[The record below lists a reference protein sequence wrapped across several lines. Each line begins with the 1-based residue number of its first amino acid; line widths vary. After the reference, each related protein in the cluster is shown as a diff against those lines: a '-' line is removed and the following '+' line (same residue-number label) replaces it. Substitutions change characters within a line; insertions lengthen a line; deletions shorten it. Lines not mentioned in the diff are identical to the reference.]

1 MLSKEINMRRNTK
14 LLTTGILSMAIV
26 TPTMAFATESNA
38 MENNAD
44 LNINLEKKSIVLGSK
59 SKVSVKFK
67 EKPDA
72 DSIKLKYKC
81 YDMPLNTTLNYNQST
96 GAYEGIINYNK
107 DPEYL
112 NVWELQGITINSKTN
127 PKTLNRQDLEKMGLN
142 LKDYNVTQECIIED
156 ITSRKDVNKYL
167 RKTSSPITELT
178 GSDRYE
184 TAVKISKEGWKNGSD
199 KVVIINGDVSI
210 DGIISTPLATTY
222 NAPIL
227 LVEKNNVP
235 NSVKSELKRLNPKD
249 IIIIGDENAI
259 SKTTANQIKST
270 VNASQTR
277 LNGSNRYETSLLIAK
292 EIDKNHDVE
301 KVYIT
306 NANGGEVDALTIAAK
321 AGQDKQPIILTDK
334 NSITDNTYKW
344 LKSED
349 LQNAYFIGGP
359 QMISTNVINKVN
371 DITKDNVTNNRV
383 YGADRH
389 ETNANVIKKFYTD
402 DELEAVLV
410 AKSDVLVDALAA
422 GPLAANLKSP
432 ILITPKT
439 YVSAY
444 HKENLE
450 AKSANKVYKI
460 GGGLTSKVMS
470 SIASSLSKHNTT
482 PTEPGNSGGKTVMI
496 DPGHGGS
503 APGNS
508 SGGMIEKD
516 YNLNT
521 SLATTEYLRS
531 KGFNVIMTR
540 DTDKTL
546 SLGNRT
552 ALSNSL
558 KPDLFTSIHYNGST
572 NKQGHGV
579 EVFYKLKDKNGGTT
593 KTVATNILN
602 RILEKFKLTN
612 RGIKTRVLPSDS
624 TKDYLYVL
632 RSNDMPAVLVECAF
646 LDNENDMSLINSSAK
661 VKEMGT
667 QIGKGIE
674 DSLK

>member
-1 MLSKEINMRRNTK
+1 M
-14 LLTTGILSMAIV
+14 
-26 TPTMAFATESNA
+26 
-38 MENNAD
+38 
-44 LNINLEKKSIVLGSK
+44 VLGSK

-72 DSIKLKYKC
+72 DSITLKYKC

-96 GAYEGIINYNK
+96 GAYEGTINYNQ

-112 NVWELQGITINSKTN
+112 NVWELQGITINSKN
-127 PKTLNRQDLEKMGLN
+127 NHKTLNRQDLEKLGLN

-235 NSVKSELKRLNPKD
+235 NSVKSELKRLNPRD
-249 IIIIGDENAI
+249 VIIIGDENAI

-277 LNGSNRYETSLLIAK
+277 LKGSNRYETSLLIAK

-334 NSITDNTYKW
+334 DSITDNTYKW

-371 DITKDNVTNNRV
+371 GITKDNVTNNRV

-444 HKENLE
+444 HKDNLE

>member
-1 MLSKEINMRRNTK
+1 MRRNTK

-44 LNINLEKKSIVLGSK
+44 LNINLEKKSIVLGST

-72 DSIKLKYKC
+72 DSITLKYKC
-81 YDMPLNTTLNYNQST
+81 YDMPLDTTLNYNQST
-96 GAYEGIINYNK
+96 ESYEGTINYNK

-112 NVWELQGITINSKTN
+112 NVWELQGITINSKNN
-127 PKTLNRQDLEKMGLN
+127 PKTLNKQELEKMGLN

-167 RKTSSPITELT
+167 RKTSAPITELT

-235 NSVKSELKRLNPKD
+235 NSVKSELKRLNPRD
-249 IIIIGDENAI
+249 VIIIGDENAI

-277 LNGSNRYETSLLIAK
+277 LKGSNRYETSLLIAK

-444 HKENLE
+444 HKDNLE

>member
-1 MLSKEINMRRNTK
+1 MRRNTK

-26 TPTMAFATESNA
+26 APTMAFATESNA

-72 DSIKLKYKC
+72 DSITLKYKC
-81 YDMPLNTTLNYNQST
+81 YDMPLDTTLNYNQST
-96 GAYEGIINYNK
+96 ESYEGTINYNK

-112 NVWELQGITINSKTN
+112 NVWELQGITINSKNN
-127 PKTLNRQDLEKMGLN
+127 PKTLNKQELEKMGLN

-167 RKTSSPITELT
+167 RKTSAPITELT

-235 NSVKSELKRLNPKD
+235 NSVKSELKRLNPRD
-249 IIIIGDENAI
+249 VIIIGDDNAI

-277 LNGSNRYETSLLIAK
+277 LKGSNRYETSLLIAK

-558 KPDLFTSIHYNGST
+558 RPDLFTSIHYNASDTTG
-572 NKQGHGV
+572 NGV
-579 EVFYKLKDKNGGTT
+579 EVFYKLKDKDGGTT

-602 RILEKFKLTN
+602 RILEKFNLKN
-612 RGIKTRVLPSDS
+612 RGAKTRTLSTDP

-632 RSNDMPAVLVECAF
+632 RNNDMPAVLVECAF
-646 LDNENDMSLINSSAK
+646 LDNEKDMSLLNTSNK

>member
-1 MLSKEINMRRNTK
+1 
-14 LLTTGILSMAIV
+14 
-26 TPTMAFATESNA
+26 
-38 MENNAD
+38 
-44 LNINLEKKSIVLGSK
+44 
-59 SKVSVKFK
+59 
-67 EKPDA
+67 
-72 DSIKLKYKC
+72 
-81 YDMPLNTTLNYNQST
+81 
-96 GAYEGIINYNK
+96 
-107 DPEYL
+107 
-112 NVWELQGITINSKTN
+112 
-127 PKTLNRQDLEKMGLN
+127 PKTLNKQDLENMGLN

-167 RKTSSPITELT
+167 RKTSAPITELT

-249 IIIIGDENAI
+249 IIIIGDESSI

-334 NSITDNTYKW
+334 DSITDNTYKW

-349 LQNAYFIGGP
+349 LQSAYFIGGP

-371 DITKDNVTNNRV
+371 GITKDSVTNNRV

-482 PTEPGNSGGKTVMI
+482 PTDPGTSGGKTVMI

-503 APGNS
+503 DTGTTGKPL
-508 SGGMIEKD
+508 GGIKEKD
-516 YNLNT
+516 YTLNT

-558 KPDLFTSIHYNGST
+558 RPDLFTSIHYNASDTTG
-572 NKQGHGV
+572 NGV
-579 EVFYKLKDKNGGTT
+579 EVFYKLKDKDGGTT

-602 RILEKFKLTN
+602 RILEKFNLKN
-612 RGIKTRVLPSDS
+612 RGAKTRTLSTDP

-632 RSNDMPAVLVECAF
+632 RNNDMPAVLVECAF
-646 LDNENDMSLINSSAK
+646 LDNEKDMSLLNTSDK

>member
-1 MLSKEINMRRNTK
+1 
-14 LLTTGILSMAIV
+14 
-26 TPTMAFATESNA
+26 
-38 MENNAD
+38 
-44 LNINLEKKSIVLGSK
+44 
-59 SKVSVKFK
+59 
-67 EKPDA
+67 
-72 DSIKLKYKC
+72 
-81 YDMPLNTTLNYNQST
+81 
-96 GAYEGIINYNK
+96 
-107 DPEYL
+107 
-112 NVWELQGITINSKTN
+112 
-127 PKTLNRQDLEKMGLN
+127 
-142 LKDYNVTQECIIED
+142 
-156 ITSRKDVNKYL
+156 RKDVSKYL
-167 RKTSSPITELT
+167 RKTSAPITELT

-199 KVVIINGDVSI
+199 KVIIISGDVSI

-235 NSVKSELKRLNPKD
+235 DSVKSELKRLNPKD
-249 IIIIGDENAI
+249 VIIIGDENSI
-259 SKTTANQIKST
+259 SKTSANQIKT
-270 VNASQTR
+270 AVNASQTR
-277 LNGSNRYETSLLIAK
+277 LSGSNRYETSLLIAK
-292 EIDKNHDVE
+292 EIDKNHDVD

-306 NANGGEVDALTIAAK
+306 NATGGEVDALTIAAK
-321 AGQDKQPIILTDK
+321 AGQDEQPIILTDK
-334 NSITDNTYKW
+334 DSITNNTYKW
-344 LKSED
+344 LESED
-349 LQNAYFIGGP
+349 LQSAYFIGGP
-359 QMISTNVINKVN
+359 QMISTNVINKIN
-371 DITKDNVTNNRV
+371 DITKDSVTNNRV

-389 ETNANVIKKFYTD
+389 ETNANVIKKFYTE

-460 GGGLTSKVMS
+460 GGGLTSKVMN
-470 SIASSLSKHNTT
+470 SIAASLSKHNTT
-482 PTEPGNSGGKTVMI
+482 PTDPDNNTGAKTVMI

-503 APGNS
+503 D
-508 SGGMIEKD
+508 SGTTGKPLGGIKEKD
-516 YNLNT
+516 YTLNT

-531 KGFNVIMTR
+531 KGINVIMTR

-558 KPDLFTSIHYNGST
+558 RPDLFTSIHYNASDTTG
-572 NKQGHGV
+572 NGV
-579 EVFYKLKDKNGGTT
+579 EVFYKLEDKNGGTT
-593 KTVATNILN
+593 KTLATNILN
-602 RILEKFKLTN
+602 RILEKFNLKN
-612 RGIKTRVLPSDS
+612 RGAKTRALSTDA

-632 RSNDMPAVLVECAF
+632 RTNDMPAVLVECAF
-646 LDNENDMSLINSSAK
+646 LDNEKDMSLLNTSSK

-674 DSLK
+674 ESLK

>member
-1 MLSKEINMRRNTK
+1 MKKNARLI
-14 LLTTGILSMAIV
+14 TTGILSMAIV
-26 TPTMAFATESNA
+26 APTMAFATESNA

-44 LNINLEKKSIVLGSK
+44 LNINLEKKSIVLGST

-72 DSIKLKYKC
+72 DSITLKYKC
-81 YDMPLNTTLNYNQST
+81 YDMPLDTTLNYNQST
-96 GAYEGIINYNK
+96 GSYEGTINYNQ

-112 NVWELQGITINSKTN
+112 NVWELQGITINSENN
-127 PKTLNRQDLEKMGLN
+127 PKTLNKQDLEKMGLN

-167 RKTSSPITELT
+167 RKTSAPITELT

-235 NSVKSELKRLNPKD
+235 ANVKSELKRLNPKD
-249 IIIIGDENAI
+249 VIIIGDENSI

-270 VNASQTR
+270 VNTSQTR

-334 NSITDNTYKW
+334 DSITNNTYKW
-344 LKSED
+344 LESED
-349 LQNAYFIGGP
+349 LQSAYFIGGP
-359 QMISTNVINKVN
+359 QMLSTNVINKVN
-371 DITKDNVTNNRV
+371 GITKDSVTNNRV

-450 AKSANKVYKI
+450 DKSANKVYKI

-482 PTEPGNSGGKTVMI
+482 PDPGSNNGAKTVMI

-508 SGGMIEKD
+508 FGGMIEKD

-531 KGFNVIMTR
+531 KGINVIMTR

-546 SLGNRT
+546 SLGART

-558 KPDLFTSIHYNGST
+558 KPDLFTSIHYNGSK

-632 RSNDMPAVLVECAF
+632 RSNNMPAVLVECAF
-646 LDNENDMSLINSSAK
+646 LDNEKDMSLINSPAK

-667 QIGKGIE
+667 QIAKGIE
-674 DSLK
+674 ESLK

>member
-1 MLSKEINMRRNTK
+1 MRRNTK

-26 TPTMAFATESNA
+26 APTMAFATESNA

-44 LNINLEKKSIVLGSK
+44 LNINLEKKSIVLGST

-72 DSIKLKYKC
+72 DSITLKYKC
-81 YDMPLNTTLNYNQST
+81 YDMPLDTTLNYNQST
-96 GAYEGIINYNK
+96 ESYEGTINYNK

-112 NVWELQGITINSKTN
+112 NVWELQGITINSKNN

-167 RKTSSPITELT
+167 RKTSAPITELT

-235 NSVKSELKRLNPKD
+235 NSVKSELKRLNPRD
-249 IIIIGDENAI
+249 VIIIGDDNAI

-277 LNGSNRYETSLLIAK
+277 LKGSNRYETSLLIAK

-444 HKENLE
+444 HKDNLE

-503 APGNS
+503 DTGTTGKPL
-508 SGGMIEKD
+508 GGIREKD
-516 YNLNT
+516 YTLNT

>member
-1 MLSKEINMRRNTK
+1 MRRNTK

-26 TPTMAFATESNA
+26 APTMAFATESNA

-44 LNINLEKKSIVLGSK
+44 LNINLEKKSIVLGST

-72 DSIKLKYKC
+72 DSITLKYKC
-81 YDMPLNTTLNYNQST
+81 YDMPLDTTLNYNQST
-96 GAYEGIINYNK
+96 ESYEGTINYNK

-112 NVWELQGITINSKTN
+112 NVWELQGITINSKNN
-127 PKTLNRQDLEKMGLN
+127 PKTLNRQDLEKLGLN

-167 RKTSSPITELT
+167 RKTSAPITELT

-235 NSVKSELKRLNPKD
+235 NSVKSELKRLNPRD
-249 IIIIGDENAI
+249 VIIIGDENAI

-277 LNGSNRYETSLLIAK
+277 LKGSNRYETSLLIAK

-444 HKENLE
+444 HKDNLE

>member
-1 MLSKEINMRRNTK
+1 MRRNTK

-26 TPTMAFATESNA
+26 APTMAFATESNA

-334 NSITDNTYKW
+334 DSITDNTYKW

-371 DITKDNVTNNRV
+371 GITKDSVTNNRV

-439 YVSAY
+439 
-444 HKENLE
+444 
-450 AKSANKVYKI
+450 
-460 GGGLTSKVMS
+460 
-470 SIASSLSKHNTT
+470 
-482 PTEPGNSGGKTVMI
+482 
-496 DPGHGGS
+496 
-503 APGNS
+503 
-508 SGGMIEKD
+508 
-516 YNLNT
+516 
-521 SLATTEYLRS
+521 
-531 KGFNVIMTR
+531 
-540 DTDKTL
+540 
-546 SLGNRT
+546 
-552 ALSNSL
+552 
-558 KPDLFTSIHYNGST
+558 
-572 NKQGHGV
+572 
-579 EVFYKLKDKNGGTT
+579 
-593 KTVATNILN
+593 
-602 RILEKFKLTN
+602 
-612 RGIKTRVLPSDS
+612 
-624 TKDYLYVL
+624 
-632 RSNDMPAVLVECAF
+632 
-646 LDNENDMSLINSSAK
+646 
-661 VKEMGT
+661 
-667 QIGKGIE
+667 
-674 DSLK
+674 

>member
-1 MLSKEINMRRNTK
+1 MRRNTK

-26 TPTMAFATESNA
+26 APTMAFATESNA

-44 LNINLEKKSIVLGSK
+44 LNINLEKKSIVLGSR

-72 DSIKLKYKC
+72 DSITLKYKC
-81 YDMPLNTTLNYNQST
+81 YDMPLDTTLNYNQST
-96 GAYEGIINYNK
+96 ESYEGTINYNK

-112 NVWELQGITINSKTN
+112 NVWELQGITINSKNN
-127 PKTLNRQDLEKMGLN
+127 PKTLNKQDLEKMGLN

-277 LNGSNRYETSLLIAK
+277 LKGSNRYETSLLIAK

-334 NSITDNTYKW
+334 DSITDNTYKW

-371 DITKDNVTNNRV
+371 GITKDSVTNNRV
-383 YGADRH
+383 YGEDRH

-508 SGGMIEKD
+508 SGGMIEKN

-546 SLGNRT
+546 SLGSRT

>member
-1 MLSKEINMRRNTK
+1 MRRNTK

-334 NSITDNTYKW
+334 DSITDNTYKW

-444 HKENLE
+444 HKDNLE

>member
-1 MLSKEINMRRNTK
+1 MRRNTK

-26 TPTMAFATESNA
+26 APTMAFATESNA

-44 LNINLEKKSIVLGSK
+44 LNINLEKKSIVLGST

-72 DSIKLKYKC
+72 DSITLKYKC
-81 YDMPLNTTLNYNQST
+81 YDMPLDTTLNYNQST
-96 GAYEGIINYNK
+96 ESYEGTINYNK

-112 NVWELQGITINSKTN
+112 NVWELQGITINSKNN
-127 PKTLNRQDLEKMGLN
+127 PKTLNKQELEKMGLN

-235 NSVKSELKRLNPKD
+235 NSVKSELKRLNPRD
-249 IIIIGDENAI
+249 VIIIGDENAI

-334 NSITDNTYKW
+334 DSITDNTYKW

-444 HKENLE
+444 HKDNLE

-503 APGNS
+503 DTGTTGKPL
-508 SGGMIEKD
+508 GGIKEKD
-516 YNLNT
+516 YTLNT

-552 ALSNSL
+552 DLSNSL

>member
-1 MLSKEINMRRNTK
+1 MRRNTK

-26 TPTMAFATESNA
+26 APTMAFATESNA

-112 NVWELQGITINSKTN
+112 NVWELQGITINSKNN
-127 PKTLNRQDLEKMGLN
+127 PKTLNKQELEKMGLN

-503 APGNS
+503 DTGTTGKPL
-508 SGGMIEKD
+508 GGIREKD
-516 YNLNT
+516 YTLNT

>member
-1 MLSKEINMRRNTK
+1 MRRNTK

-26 TPTMAFATESNA
+26 APTMAFATESNA

-72 DSIKLKYKC
+72 DSITLKYKC
-81 YDMPLNTTLNYNQST
+81 YDMPLDTTLNYNQST
-96 GAYEGIINYNK
+96 GAYEGTINYNQ

-112 NVWELQGITINSKTN
+112 NVWELQGITINSKNN
-127 PKTLNRQDLEKMGLN
+127 PKTLNRQDLEKLGLN

-277 LNGSNRYETSLLIAK
+277 LKGSNRYETSLLIAK

-460 GGGLTSKVMS
+460 GGGLTSKVMN

>member
-1 MLSKEINMRRNTK
+1 MRRNTK

-26 TPTMAFATESNA
+26 APTMAFATESNA

-112 NVWELQGITINSKTN
+112 NVWELQGITINSKNN
-127 PKTLNRQDLEKMGLN
+127 PKTLNKQELEKMGLN

-277 LNGSNRYETSLLIAK
+277 LKGSNRYETSLLIAK

-334 NSITDNTYKW
+334 DSITDNTYKW

-444 HKENLE
+444 HKDNLE

>member
-1 MLSKEINMRRNTK
+1 
-14 LLTTGILSMAIV
+14 
-26 TPTMAFATESNA
+26 
-38 MENNAD
+38 
-44 LNINLEKKSIVLGSK
+44 
-59 SKVSVKFK
+59 
-67 EKPDA
+67 
-72 DSIKLKYKC
+72 
-81 YDMPLNTTLNYNQST
+81 
-96 GAYEGIINYNK
+96 
-107 DPEYL
+107 
-112 NVWELQGITINSKTN
+112 
-127 PKTLNRQDLEKMGLN
+127 
-142 LKDYNVTQECIIED
+142 
-156 ITSRKDVNKYL
+156 
-167 RKTSSPITELT
+167 
-178 GSDRYE
+178 
-184 TAVKISKEGWKNGSD
+184 
-199 KVVIINGDVSI
+199 
-210 DGIISTPLATTY
+210 
-222 NAPIL
+222 
-227 LVEKNNVP
+227 
-235 NSVKSELKRLNPKD
+235 
-249 IIIIGDENAI
+249 
-259 SKTTANQIKST
+259 
-270 VNASQTR
+270 
-277 LNGSNRYETSLLIAK
+277 
-292 EIDKNHDVE
+292 
-301 KVYIT
+301 
-306 NANGGEVDALTIAAK
+306 
-321 AGQDKQPIILTDK
+321 
-334 NSITDNTYKW
+334 
-344 LKSED
+344 
-349 LQNAYFIGGP
+349 
-359 QMISTNVINKVN
+359 MISTNVINKVN
-371 DITKDNVTNNRV
+371 EITKDSVTNNRV

-444 HKENLE
+444 HKDNLE

-460 GGGLTSKVMS
+460 GGGLTSKVMN

-503 APGNS
+503 DTGTTGKPL
-508 SGGMIEKD
+508 GGIKEKD
-516 YNLNT
+516 YTLNT

>member
-1 MLSKEINMRRNTK
+1 MRRNTK

-72 DSIKLKYKC
+72 DSITLKYKC
-81 YDMPLNTTLNYNQST
+81 YDMPLDTTLNYNQST
-96 GAYEGIINYNK
+96 ESYEGTINYNK

-112 NVWELQGITINSKTN
+112 NVWELQGITINSKNN
-127 PKTLNRQDLEKMGLN
+127 PKTLNKQELEKMGLN

-167 RKTSSPITELT
+167 RKTSAPITELT

-235 NSVKSELKRLNPKD
+235 NSVKSELKRLNPRD
-249 IIIIGDENAI
+249 VIIIGDENAI

-277 LNGSNRYETSLLIAK
+277 LKGSNRYETSLLIAK

-444 HKENLE
+444 HKDNLE

>member
-1 MLSKEINMRRNTK
+1 MRRNTK

-26 TPTMAFATESNA
+26 APTMAFATESNA
-38 MENNAD
+38 MENNTD

-72 DSIKLKYKC
+72 DSITLKYKC
-81 YDMPLNTTLNYNQST
+81 YDMPLDTTLNYNQST
-96 GAYEGIINYNK
+96 GAYEGTINYNQ

-112 NVWELQGITINSKTN
+112 NVWELQGITINSKNN

-167 RKTSSPITELT
+167 RKTSAPITELT

-235 NSVKSELKRLNPKD
+235 DNVKSELKRLNPKD
-249 IIIIGDENAI
+249 VIIIGDDNAI
-259 SKTTANQIKST
+259 SKTTTNQIKST

-334 NSITDNTYKW
+334 DSITDNTYKW

-371 DITKDNVTNNRV
+371 GITKDSVTNNRV

-444 HKENLE
+444 HKDNLE

-667 QIGKGIE
+667 QIGKGIG

>member
-1 MLSKEINMRRNTK
+1 MRRNTK

-26 TPTMAFATESNA
+26 APTMAFATESNA

-44 LNINLEKKSIVLGSK
+44 LNINLEKKSIVLGST

-72 DSIKLKYKC
+72 DSITLKYKC
-81 YDMPLNTTLNYNQST
+81 YDMPLDTTLNYNQST
-96 GAYEGIINYNK
+96 ESYEGTINYNK

-112 NVWELQGITINSKTN
+112 NVWELQGITINSKNN

-156 ITSRKDVNKYL
+156 ITSRNDVNKYL
-167 RKTSSPITELT
+167 RKTSAPITELT

-235 NSVKSELKRLNPKD
+235 NSVKSELKRLNPRD
-249 IIIIGDENAI
+249 VIIIGDDNAI

-277 LNGSNRYETSLLIAK
+277 LKGSNRYETSLLIAK

-334 NSITDNTYKW
+334 DSITDNTYKW

>member
-1 MLSKEINMRRNTK
+1 MRRNTK

-26 TPTMAFATESNA
+26 APTMAFATQSNA

-72 DSIKLKYKC
+72 DSITLNYKC
-81 YDMPLNTTLNYNQST
+81 YDMPLDTTLNYNQST
-96 GAYEGIINYNK
+96 GAYEGTINYNQ

-112 NVWELQGITINSKTN
+112 NVWELQGITINSKNN

-235 NSVKSELKRLNPKD
+235 NSVKSELKRLNPRD
-249 IIIIGDENAI
+249 VIIIGDDNAI

-277 LNGSNRYETSLLIAK
+277 LKGSNRYETSLLIAK

-334 NSITDNTYKW
+334 DSITDNTYKW

-444 HKENLE
+444 HKDNLE

>member
-1 MLSKEINMRRNTK
+1 MRRNTK

-26 TPTMAFATESNA
+26 APTMAFATESNA
-38 MENNAD
+38 MENNTD

-72 DSIKLKYKC
+72 DSITLKYKC
-81 YDMPLNTTLNYNQST
+81 YDMPLDTTLNYNQST
-96 GAYEGIINYNK
+96 ESYEGTINYNK

-112 NVWELQGITINSKTN
+112 NVWELQGITINSKNN
-127 PKTLNRQDLEKMGLN
+127 PKTLNKQELEKMGLN

-277 LNGSNRYETSLLIAK
+277 LKGSNRYETSLLIAK

-444 HKENLE
+444 HKDNLE

-460 GGGLTSKVMS
+460 GGGLTSKVMN

-558 KPDLFTSIHYNGST
+558 KPDLFTSIHYNASNGSG
-572 NKQGHGV
+572 NGV
-579 EVFYKLKDKNGGTT
+579 EIYYKVKDKNGGTT
-593 KTVATNILN
+593 KTAASNILK
-602 RILEKFKLTN
+602 RILEKFNMKN
-612 RGIKTRVLPSDS
+612 RGIKTRTLDNG
-624 TKDYLYVL
+624 KDYLYVL
-632 RSNDMPAVLVECAF
+632 RNNNYPAILVECAF
-646 LDNENDMSLINSSAK
+646 IDNKSDMDKLNTAEK
-661 VKEMGT
+661 VKTMGT
-667 QIGKGIE
+667 QIGIGIE
-674 DSLK
+674 DTVK

>member
-1 MLSKEINMRRNTK
+1 MRRNTK

-26 TPTMAFATESNA
+26 APTMAFATESNA

-72 DSIKLKYKC
+72 DSITLKYKC
-81 YDMPLNTTLNYNQST
+81 YDMPLDTTLNYNQST
-96 GAYEGIINYNK
+96 ESYEGTINYNK

-112 NVWELQGITINSKTN
+112 NVWELQGITINSKNN
-127 PKTLNRQDLEKMGLN
+127 PKTLNKQELEKMGLN

-167 RKTSSPITELT
+167 RKTSAPITELT

-235 NSVKSELKRLNPKD
+235 NSVKSELKRLNPRD
-249 IIIIGDENAI
+249 VIIIGDENAI

-277 LNGSNRYETSLLIAK
+277 LKGSNRYETSLLIAK

-444 HKENLE
+444 HKDNLE

-460 GGGLTSKVMS
+460 GGGLTSKVMN

>member
-1 MLSKEINMRRNTK
+1 MRRNTK

-26 TPTMAFATESNA
+26 APTMAFATESNA

-72 DSIKLKYKC
+72 DSITLNYKC
-81 YDMPLNTTLNYNQST
+81 YDMPLDTTLNYNQST
-96 GAYEGIINYNK
+96 GAYEGTINYNQ

-112 NVWELQGITINSKTN
+112 NVWELQGITINSKNN

-259 SKTTANQIKST
+259 SKTTTNQIKST

-334 NSITDNTYKW
+334 DSITDNTYKW

-444 HKENLE
+444 HKDNLE

>member
-1 MLSKEINMRRNTK
+1 MRRNTK

-26 TPTMAFATESNA
+26 APTMAFATESNA

-44 LNINLEKKSIVLGSK
+44 LNINLEKKSIVLGST

-72 DSIKLKYKC
+72 DSITLKYKC
-81 YDMPLNTTLNYNQST
+81 YDMPLDTTLNYNQST
-96 GAYEGIINYNK
+96 ESYEGTINYNK

-112 NVWELQGITINSKTN
+112 NVWELQGITINSKNN
-127 PKTLNRQDLEKMGLN
+127 PKTLNKQELEKMGLN

-167 RKTSSPITELT
+167 RKTSAPITELT

-235 NSVKSELKRLNPKD
+235 NSVKSELKRLNPRD
-249 IIIIGDENAI
+249 VIIIGDENAI

-277 LNGSNRYETSLLIAK
+277 LKGSNRYETSLLIAK

-444 HKENLE
+444 HKDNLE

>member
-1 MLSKEINMRRNTK
+1 MRRNTK

-26 TPTMAFATESNA
+26 APTMAFATESNA

-72 DSIKLKYKC
+72 DSITLKYKC

-96 GAYEGIINYNK
+96 GAYEGTINYNQ

-112 NVWELQGITINSKTN
+112 NVWELQGITINSKNN
-127 PKTLNRQDLEKMGLN
+127 PKTLNKQELEKMGLN

-167 RKTSSPITELT
+167 RKTSAPITELT

-235 NSVKSELKRLNPKD
+235 NSVKSELKRLNPRD
-249 IIIIGDENAI
+249 VIIIGDENAI

-277 LNGSNRYETSLLIAK
+277 LKGSNRYETSLLIAK

-503 APGNS
+503 DTGTTGKPL
-508 SGGMIEKD
+508 GGIREKD
-516 YNLNT
+516 YTLNT

>member
-1 MLSKEINMRRNTK
+1 MRRNTK

-26 TPTMAFATESNA
+26 APTMAFATESNA

-72 DSIKLKYKC
+72 DSITLNYKC
-81 YDMPLNTTLNYNQST
+81 YDMPLDTTLNYNQST
-96 GAYEGIINYNK
+96 GAYEGTINYNQ

-112 NVWELQGITINSKTN
+112 NVWELQGITINSKNN
-127 PKTLNRQDLEKMGLN
+127 PKTLNKQELEKMGLN

-167 RKTSSPITELT
+167 RKTSAPITELT

-235 NSVKSELKRLNPKD
+235 NSVKSELKRLNPRD
-249 IIIIGDENAI
+249 VIIIGDDNAI

-277 LNGSNRYETSLLIAK
+277 LKGSNRYETSLLIAK

-334 NSITDNTYKW
+334 DSITDNTYKW

-503 APGNS
+503 DTGTTGKPL
-508 SGGMIEKD
+508 GGIREKD
-516 YNLNT
+516 YTLNT

>member
-1 MLSKEINMRRNTK
+1 MRRNTK

-26 TPTMAFATESNA
+26 APTMAFATESNA

-72 DSIKLKYKC
+72 DSITLKYKC

-96 GAYEGIINYNK
+96 GAYEGTINYNQ

-112 NVWELQGITINSKTN
+112 NVWELQGITINSKNN
-127 PKTLNRQDLEKMGLN
+127 PKTLNKQELEKMGLN

-167 RKTSSPITELT
+167 RKTSAPITELT

-277 LNGSNRYETSLLIAK
+277 LKGSNRYETSLLIAK

-579 EVFYKLKDKNGGTT
+579 EVFYKLKDKNGGIT

>member
-1 MLSKEINMRRNTK
+1 MRRNTK

-26 TPTMAFATESNA
+26 APAMAFATESNA

-72 DSIKLKYKC
+72 DSITLKYKC
-81 YDMPLNTTLNYNQST
+81 YDMPLDTTLNYNQST
-96 GAYEGIINYNK
+96 GAYEGTINYNQ

-112 NVWELQGITINSKTN
+112 NVWELQGITINSKNN
-127 PKTLNRQDLEKMGLN
+127 PKTLNRQDLEKLGLN

-167 RKTSSPITELT
+167 RKTSSPIIELT

-444 HKENLE
+444 HKDNLE

>member
-1 MLSKEINMRRNTK
+1 
-14 LLTTGILSMAIV
+14 
-26 TPTMAFATESNA
+26 
-38 MENNAD
+38 
-44 LNINLEKKSIVLGSK
+44 
-59 SKVSVKFK
+59 
-67 EKPDA
+67 
-72 DSIKLKYKC
+72 
-81 YDMPLNTTLNYNQST
+81 
-96 GAYEGIINYNK
+96 
-107 DPEYL
+107 
-112 NVWELQGITINSKTN
+112 
-127 PKTLNRQDLEKMGLN
+127 MGLN

-167 RKTSSPITELT
+167 RKTSAPITELT

-249 IIIIGDENAI
+249 IIIIGDESSI

-270 VNASQTR
+270 INATQTR

-334 NSITDNTYKW
+334 DSITDNTYKW

-349 LQNAYFIGGP
+349 LQSAYFIGGP

-371 DITKDNVTNNRV
+371 GITKDSVTNNRV

-482 PTEPGNSGGKTVMI
+482 PTDPGTSGGKTVMI

-503 APGNS
+503 DTGTTGKPL
-508 SGGMIEKD
+508 GGIKEKD
-516 YNLNT
+516 YTLNT

-558 KPDLFTSIHYNGST
+558 RPDLFTSIHYNASDTTG
-572 NKQGHGV
+572 NGV
-579 EVFYKLKDKNGGTT
+579 EVFYKLKDKDGGTT

-602 RILEKFKLTN
+602 RILEKFNLKN
-612 RGIKTRVLPSDS
+612 RGAKTRTLSTDP

-632 RSNDMPAVLVECAF
+632 RNNDMPAVLVECAF
-646 LDNENDMSLINSSAK
+646 LDNEKDMSLLNTSDK

>member
-1 MLSKEINMRRNTK
+1 MRRNTK

-26 TPTMAFATESNA
+26 APTMAFATESNA

-44 LNINLEKKSIVLGSK
+44 LNINLEKKSIVLGST

-72 DSIKLKYKC
+72 DSITLKYKC
-81 YDMPLNTTLNYNQST
+81 YDMPLDTTLNYNQST
-96 GAYEGIINYNK
+96 ESYEGTINYNK

-112 NVWELQGITINSKTN
+112 NVWELQGITINSKNN
-127 PKTLNRQDLEKMGLN
+127 PKTLNKQELEKMGLN

-167 RKTSSPITELT
+167 RKTSAPITELT

-235 NSVKSELKRLNPKD
+235 NSVKSELKRLNPRD
-249 IIIIGDENAI
+249 VIIIGDENAI

-277 LNGSNRYETSLLIAK
+277 LKGSNRYETSLLIAK

-460 GGGLTSKVMS
+460 GGGLTSKVMN

-503 APGNS
+503 DTGTTGKPL
-508 SGGMIEKD
+508 GGIKEKD
-516 YNLNT
+516 YTLNT

>member
-1 MLSKEINMRRNTK
+1 MRRNTK

-26 TPTMAFATESNA
+26 APTMAFATESNA

-44 LNINLEKKSIVLGSK
+44 LNINLEKKSIVLGST

-72 DSIKLKYKC
+72 DSITLKYKC
-81 YDMPLNTTLNYNQST
+81 YDMPLDTTLNYNQST
-96 GAYEGIINYNK
+96 ESYEGTINYNK

-277 LNGSNRYETSLLIAK
+277 LKGSNRYETSLLIAK

-334 NSITDNTYKW
+334 DSITDNTYKW

>member
-1 MLSKEINMRRNTK
+1 MRRNTK

-26 TPTMAFATESNA
+26 APTMAFATESNA

-72 DSIKLKYKC
+72 DSITLNYKC
-81 YDMPLNTTLNYNQST
+81 YDMPLDTTLNYNQST
-96 GAYEGIINYNK
+96 GAYEGTINYNQ

-112 NVWELQGITINSKTN
+112 NVWELQGITINSKNN

-259 SKTTANQIKST
+259 SKTTTNQIKST

-444 HKENLE
+444 HKDNLE

-646 LDNENDMSLINSSAK
+646 LDNEKDMSLLNTSNK

>member
-1 MLSKEINMRRNTK
+1 MRRNGK

-26 TPTMAFATESNA
+26 APTMAFATESSA

-44 LNINLEKKSIVLGSK
+44 LNISLEKKSIVLGST

-72 DSIKLKYKC
+72 DSITLKYKC
-81 YDMPLNTTLNYNQST
+81 YDMPLDTTINYNKST
-96 GAYEGIINYNK
+96 GAYEGTINYNK
-107 DPEYL
+107 DPEYQ
-112 NVWELQGITINSKTN
+112 NVWELQGIIINSENN
-127 PKTLNRQDLEKMGLN
+127 PKTLNKQDLEKMGLN

-156 ITSRKDVNKYL
+156 ITSRKDVSKYL
-167 RKTSSPITELT
+167 RKTSAPITELT

-199 KVVIINGDVSI
+199 KVIIISGDVSI

-235 NSVKSELKRLNPKD
+235 DSVKSELKRLNPKD
-249 IIIIGDENAI
+249 VIIIGDENSI
-259 SKTTANQIKST
+259 SKTSANQIKT
-270 VNASQTR
+270 AVNASQTR
-277 LNGSNRYETSLLIAK
+277 LSGSNRYETSLLIAK
-292 EIDKNHDVE
+292 EIDKNHDVD

-306 NANGGEVDALTIAAK
+306 NATGGEVDALTIAAK
-321 AGQDKQPIILTDK
+321 AGQDEQPIILTDK
-334 NSITDNTYKW
+334 DSITNNTYKW
-344 LKSED
+344 LESED
-349 LQNAYFIGGP
+349 LQSAYFIGGP
-359 QMISTNVINKVN
+359 QMISTNVINKIN
-371 DITKDNVTNNRV
+371 DITKDSVTNNRV

-389 ETNANVIKKFYTD
+389 ETNANVIKKFYTE

-460 GGGLTSKVMS
+460 GGGLTSKVMN
-470 SIASSLSKHNTT
+470 SIAASLSKHNTT
-482 PTEPGNSGGKTVMI
+482 PTDPDNNTGAKTVMI

-503 APGNS
+503 D
-508 SGGMIEKD
+508 SGTTGKPLGGIKEKD
-516 YNLNT
+516 YTLNT

-531 KGFNVIMTR
+531 KGINVIMTR

-558 KPDLFTSIHYNGST
+558 RPDLFTSIHYNASDTTG
-572 NKQGHGV
+572 NGV
-579 EVFYKLKDKNGGTT
+579 EVFYKLEDKNGGTT
-593 KTVATNILN
+593 KTLATNILN
-602 RILEKFKLTN
+602 RILEKFNLKN
-612 RGIKTRVLPSDS
+612 RGAKTRALSTDA

-632 RSNDMPAVLVECAF
+632 RTNDMPAVLVECAF
-646 LDNENDMSLINSSAK
+646 LDNEKDMSLLNTSSK

-674 DSLK
+674 ESLK

>member
-1 MLSKEINMRRNTK
+1 
-14 LLTTGILSMAIV
+14 
-26 TPTMAFATESNA
+26 
-38 MENNAD
+38 
-44 LNINLEKKSIVLGSK
+44 
-59 SKVSVKFK
+59 
-67 EKPDA
+67 PD
-72 DSIKLKYKC
+72 
-81 YDMPLNTTLNYNQST
+81 
-96 GAYEGIINYNK
+96 
-107 DPEYL
+107 
-112 NVWELQGITINSKTN
+112 
-127 PKTLNRQDLEKMGLN
+127 
-142 LKDYNVTQECIIED
+142 
-156 ITSRKDVNKYL
+156 
-167 RKTSSPITELT
+167 
-178 GSDRYE
+178 
-184 TAVKISKEGWKNGSD
+184 
-199 KVVIINGDVSI
+199 
-210 DGIISTPLATTY
+210 
-222 NAPIL
+222 
-227 LVEKNNVP
+227 
-235 NSVKSELKRLNPKD
+235 SVKSELKRLNPKD
-249 IIIIGDENAI
+249 VIIIGDESSV

-334 NSITDNTYKW
+334 ENITNNTYKW
-344 LKSED
+344 LESED

-371 DITKDNVTNNRV
+371 DITKDSVTNNRV

-422 GPLAANLKSP
+422 GPLAASLKSP

-444 HKENLE
+444 HKDNLE
-450 AKSANKVYKI
+450 SKSANKVYKI

-470 SIASSLSKHNTT
+470 SIATSLSKHNTT
-482 PTEPGNSGGKTVMI
+482 PADPGSNNGAKTVMI

-508 SGGMIEKD
+508 FGGMIEKD

-531 KGFNVIMTR
+531 KGINVIMTR
-540 DTDKTL
+540 DTDKTV
-546 SLGNRT
+546 SLGSRT

-558 KPDLFTSIHYNGST
+558 KPDLFTSIHYNGD
-572 NKQGHGV
+572 NNRKGQGV

-602 RILEKFKLTN
+602 RILEKFSLKN
-612 RGIKTRVLPSDS
+612 RGIKTRALSDDS

-632 RSNDMPAVLVECAF
+632 RTNNIPAVLVECAF
-646 LDNENDMSLINSSAK
+646 LDNEKDMSLINSPAK

>member
-1 MLSKEINMRRNTK
+1 MKKNTR
-14 LLTTGILSMAIV
+14 LITTGVLSMAIV
-26 TPTMAFATESNA
+26 APTMAFATESNA
-38 MENNAD
+38 MENNAN
-44 LNINLEKKSIVLGSK
+44 LNINLEKKSIVLGST
-59 SKVSVKFK
+59 SKVSIKFK

-72 DSIKLKYKC
+72 DSITLKYKC
-81 YDMPLNTTLNYNQST
+81 YDMPLDTTLNYNQST
-96 GAYEGIINYNK
+96 GVYEGTINYNK

-112 NVWELQGITINSKTN
+112 NVWELQGITINSATN
-127 PKTLNRQDLEKMGLN
+127 PKTLDRQELEAMGLN

-167 RKTSSPITELT
+167 RKTSAPITELT

-227 LVEKNNVP
+227 LVEKNNVSD
-235 NSVKSELKRLNPKD
+235 SVKAELKRLNPKD
-249 IIIIGDENAI
+249 IIIIGDENSI

-270 VNASQTR
+270 VSASQTR

-292 EIDKNHDVE
+292 EIDKNHDVD

-321 AGQDKQPIILTDK
+321 AGQDKQPIILSDK
-334 NSITDNTYKW
+334 DSLTNDTYKW
-344 LKSED
+344 LQSED

-359 QMISTNVINKVN
+359 QMLSTNVINKIN
-371 DITKDNVTNNRV
+371 DITKDSVTKNRV

-389 ETNANVIKKFYTD
+389 ETNANVIKTFYTE

-422 GPLAANLKSP
+422 GSLAASLKSP

-444 HKENLE
+444 HKDNLE

-460 GGGLTSKVMS
+460 GGGLTSKVMN

-482 PTEPGNSGGKTVMI
+482 PTDPGASNGAKTVMI

-508 SGGMIEKD
+508 FGGMIEKD

-531 KGFNVIMTR
+531 KGINVIMTR

-546 SLGNRT
+546 SLGSRT

-558 KPDLFTSIHYNGST
+558 KPDLFTSIHYNGD
-572 NKQGHGV
+572 NNRKGHGV
-579 EVFYKLKDKNGGTT
+579 EVFYKLKDKNGGTS

-612 RGIKTRVLPSDS
+612 RGIKTRVLTSDP

-632 RSNDMPAVLVECAF
+632 RTNDMPAVLVECAF
-646 LDNENDMSLINSSAK
+646 LDNESDMKLINSPAK

-667 QIGKGIE
+667 QIAKGIE
-674 DSLK
+674 ESLK

>member
-1 MLSKEINMRRNTK
+1 MRRNAK

-26 TPTMAFATESNA
+26 APTMAFATESSA

-44 LNINLEKKSIVLGSK
+44 LNISLEKKSIVLGST
-59 SKVSVKFK
+59 SNVSVKFK
-67 EKPDA
+67 ENPDA
-72 DSIKLKYKC
+72 DSITLKYKC
-81 YDMPLNTTLNYNQST
+81 YDMPLDTTINYNKST
-96 GAYEGIINYNK
+96 GAYEGTINYNK
-107 DPEYL
+107 DPEYQ
-112 NVWELQGITINSKTN
+112 NVWELQGIIINSENN
-127 PKTLNRQDLEKMGLN
+127 PKTLNKQDLEKMGLN

-156 ITSRKDVNKYL
+156 ITSRKDVSKYL
-167 RKTSSPITELT
+167 RKTSAPITELT

-199 KVVIINGDVSI
+199 KVIIISGDVSI

-235 NSVKSELKRLNPKD
+235 DSVKSELKRLNPKD
-249 IIIIGDENAI
+249 VIIIGDENSI
-259 SKTTANQIKST
+259 SKTSANKIKTA

-277 LNGSNRYETSLLIAK
+277 LSGSNRYETSLLIAK
-292 EIDKNHDVE
+292 EIDKNHDVD

-306 NANGGEVDALTIAAK
+306 NATGGEVDALTIAAK
-321 AGQDKQPIILTDK
+321 AGQDEQPIILTDK
-334 NSITDNTYKW
+334 DSITNNTYKW
-344 LKSED
+344 LESED
-349 LQNAYFIGGP
+349 LQSAYFIGGP
-359 QMISTNVINKVN
+359 QMISTNVINKIN
-371 DITKDNVTNNRV
+371 DITKDSVTNNRV
-383 YGADRH
+383 FGADRH
-389 ETNANVIKKFYTD
+389 ETNANVIKKFYTE

-460 GGGLTSKVMS
+460 GGGLTSNVMN
-470 SIASSLSKHNTT
+470 SIAASLSKHNTT
-482 PTEPGNSGGKTVMI
+482 PTDPDNNTGAKTVMI

-503 APGNS
+503 D
-508 SGGMIEKD
+508 SGTTGKPLGGIKEKD
-516 YNLNT
+516 YTLNT

-531 KGFNVIMTR
+531 KGINVIMTR

-558 KPDLFTSIHYNGST
+558 RPDLFTSIHYNASDTTG
-572 NKQGHGV
+572 NGV
-579 EVFYKLKDKNGGTT
+579 EVFYKLEDKNGGTT
-593 KTVATNILN
+593 KTLATNILN
-602 RILEKFKLTN
+602 RILEKFNLKN
-612 RGIKTRVLPSDS
+612 RGAKTRALSTDA

-632 RSNDMPAVLVECAF
+632 RTNDMPAVLVECAF
-646 LDNENDMSLINSSAK
+646 LDNEKDMSLLNTSSK

-674 DSLK
+674 ESLK

>member
-1 MLSKEINMRRNTK
+1 MIKFKKAISLIAVGMMIVTLFTGCNKATDSTKVLNVYNVGDYIDESLIDKFEKETGIDVQYSTYDTNEMMYQKVKSGSTHYDLVFPSDYMVEKMKNEGLLEKLDFKNIPNMKYLDKSFLNPVYDKTNEYSVAYMWGTLGILYNKKEVKDPMDSWNILWNPKYKGNIMMFDSVRDTIGITLKKLGYSMNSVNPKEINEAKN
-14 LLTTGILSMAIV
+14 LLMKQK
-26 TPTMAFATESNA
+26 
-38 MENNAD
+38 D
-44 LNINLEKKSIVLGSK
+44 LVL
-59 SKVSVKFK
+59 
-67 EKPDA
+67 
-72 DSIKLKYKC
+72 
-81 YDMPLNTTLNYNQST
+81 
-96 GAYEGIINYNK
+96 AYVNDEGK
-107 DPEYL
+107 D
-112 NVWELQGITINSKTN
+112 
-127 PKTLNRQDLEKMGLN
+127 R
-142 LKDYNVTQECIIED
+142 
-156 ITSRKDVNKYL
+156 
-167 RKTSSPITELT
+167 
-178 GSDRYE
+178 
-184 TAVKISKEGWKNGSD
+184 
-199 KVVIINGDVSI
+199 
-210 DGIISTPLATTY
+210 
-222 NAPIL
+222 L
-227 LVEKNNVP
+227 L
-235 NSVKSELKRLNPKD
+235 
-249 IIIIGDENAI
+249 
-259 SKTTANQIKST
+259 
-270 VNASQTR
+270 
-277 LNGSNRYETSLLIAK
+277 
-292 EIDKNHDVE
+292 
-301 KVYIT
+301 
-306 NANGGEVDALTIAAK
+306 GGEVDALTIAAK

-334 NSITDNTYKW
+334 DSITDNTYKW

-371 DITKDNVTNNRV
+371 GITKDSVTNNRV

-444 HKENLE
+444 HKDNLE